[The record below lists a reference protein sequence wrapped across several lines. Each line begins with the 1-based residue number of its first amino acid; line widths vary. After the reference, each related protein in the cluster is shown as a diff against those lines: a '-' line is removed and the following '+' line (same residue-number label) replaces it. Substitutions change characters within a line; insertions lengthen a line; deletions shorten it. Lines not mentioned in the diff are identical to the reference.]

1 MDTDR
6 LDPAS
11 YGLSRRVQGLTAG
24 HWAIVAVLALLAVI
38 GGWAWTSLPTDD
50 SDPWISLSVSGPAD
64 GSDSE
69 RSVARDPRA
78 IARALDAAGLDG
90 YRFEGDSLRVRAS
103 QVERTLATLERT
115 AAPEDTWT
123 ARWEDQ
129 MSRLGAF
136 STAAQHEQAREIAL
150 RKDIRQLLTAVP
162 EIAEVQVLL
171 ARSRARRSFGSQRHR
186 VTATIGIQP
195 RPGIQLTDDQIEM
208 LRQVVAGGVPDL
220 ASDDVVIFDQS
231 ALTDSPLPVSSRTA
245 LDEKTVQRGQQPDVS
260 SVATASSEPQEISIP
275 AWLMPLLIGSSLV
288 GLVLIVKSLRRRAD
302 VPARLPDEEMIPA
315 WVDDMSQRM
324 EVDEEGFET
333 VPGGDLSE
341 SIYTETEH
349 SIVDELA
356 GDESSDS
363 LPDAVET
370 SGDVVGESAE
380 VVAADAGGRLAFLTN
395 AQPSLLAGWLTDE
408 HPQIA
413 AVIVSEL
420 PEGFGVEVLSRLSA
434 ELREDLESRLSG
446 GFKVHEDVLVDLAET
461 LKDRW
466 RDAESRLLHDTLAPH
481 ETRSTAATRG
491 WSNSELA
498 LLQAVEGILARFDDL
513 IGVESSII
521 RAVYDLVGPHPF
533 RQALSGSD
541 IEIRRAVLNRLT
553 PLARMELARQIEQ
566 QDPVRLAD
574 IKRSQHEILKH
585 TRRLLAAAD
594 PSWLAEGPD

>member
-11 YGLSRRVQGLTAG
+11 YGLSRRVQGLTTG
-24 HWAIVAVLALLAVI
+24 HWAIVAVLVLLAVI
-38 GGWAWTSLPTDD
+38 GGWAWTSLPADD
-50 SDPWISLSVSGPAD
+50 SDPWITLSVSGPAD
-64 GSDSE
+64 GSESE
-69 RSVARDPRA
+69 RSVTRDPRA
-78 IARALDAAGLDG
+78 IAQALDAAGLAG

-150 RKDIRQLLTAVP
+150 RKEIGQLLTAVP

-171 ARSRARRSFGSQRHR
+171 ARSRARHSFGSQRHR
-186 VTATIGIQP
+186 VTATIGIKP

-220 ASDDVVIFDQS
+220 VSDDVVIFDQS
-231 ALTDSPLPVSSRTA
+231 ALTDSSLPVSSRTS

-260 SVATASSEPQEISIP
+260 SVDTAISEPQEISIP
-275 AWLMPLLIGSSLV
+275 AWLMPLLIGSILV
-288 GLVLIVKSLRRRAD
+288 GLVLIVTSLRRRVD
-302 VPARLPDEEMIPA
+302 VPARLPGEEMIPA
-315 WVDDMSQRM
+315 WVDDMSERM
-324 EVDEEGFET
+324 EVDEEEFET
-333 VPGGDLSE
+333 VPGEDLSE

-349 SIVDELA
+349 SAVDELA
-356 GDESSDS
+356 GDESSDT
-363 LPDAVET
+363 AET
-370 SGDVVGESAE
+370 LVDMVGEATE
-380 VVAADAGGRLAFLTN
+380 VAAADAGGRLAFLTN

-408 HPQIA
+408 HPQVA

-420 PEGFGVEVLSRLSA
+420 PESFGVEVLSCLSA

-446 GFKVHEDVLVDLAET
+446 GVEVHEDVLVDVAES

-466 RDAESRLLHDTLAPH
+466 RDAESRLLHDTMAPH

-521 RAVYDLVGPHPF
+521 RAVYDLVGPDPF

-541 IEIRRAVLNRLT
+541 IEIRRTVLNRLT

>member
-11 YGLSRRVQGLTAG
+11 YGLSRRVQGLTTG

-38 GGWAWTSLPTDD
+38 GGWAWTSLPADD
-50 SDPWISLSVSGPAD
+50 SDPWITLSVSGPAD

-129 MSRLGAF
+129 LSRLGAF

-171 ARSRARRSFGSQRHR
+171 ARSRARHSFGSQRHR
-186 VTATIGIQP
+186 VTATIGIKP
-195 RPGIQLTDDQIEM
+195 RPGIQLTDDQIET

-220 ASDDVVIFDQS
+220 VSDDVVIFDQS
-231 ALTDSPLPVSSRTA
+231 ALTDSALPVSSRTA
-245 LDEKTVQRGQQPDVS
+245 PDEKTVQRGQQPDVS
-260 SVATASSEPQEISIP
+260 SVDPVSSEPQEISIP

-288 GLVLIVKSLRRRAD
+288 GLVLIVASLRRRAD
-302 VPARLPDEEMIPA
+302 VPSRLPAEELIPA

-324 EVDEEGFET
+324 ELDEEGFET
-333 VPGGDLSE
+333 GPGEDLSE
-341 SIYTETEH
+341 SIATETEH
-349 SIVDELA
+349 SAVDKLA
-356 GDESSDS
+356 GDESSDP
-363 LPDAVET
+363 LPDAIET
-370 SGDVVGESAE
+370 SGDVVGEAAE

-408 HPQIA
+408 HPQVA

-420 PEGFGVEVLSRLSA
+420 PEGFGVEVLSCLSA
-434 ELREDLESRLSG
+434 ELRADLESRLSG
-446 GFKVHEDVLVDLAET
+446 GVEVHEDVLVDLAET

-466 RDAESRLLHDTLAPH
+466 RDAESRLLHDTLTRH
-481 ETRSTAATRG
+481 ETQSTAATHG

-553 PLARMELARQIEQ
+553 PLARMELARQIDQ

>member
-1 MDTDR
+1 
-6 LDPAS
+6 
-11 YGLSRRVQGLTAG
+11 
-24 HWAIVAVLALLAVI
+24 
-38 GGWAWTSLPTDD
+38 
-50 SDPWISLSVSGPAD
+50 
-64 GSDSE
+64 
-69 RSVARDPRA
+69 
-78 IARALDAAGLDG
+78 
-90 YRFEGDSLRVRAS
+90 
-103 QVERTLATLERT
+103 
-115 AAPEDTWT
+115 
-123 ARWEDQ
+123 
-129 MSRLGAF
+129 
-136 STAAQHEQAREIAL
+136 
-150 RKDIRQLLTAVP
+150 
-162 EIAEVQVLL
+162 
-171 ARSRARRSFGSQRHR
+171 SFGSQRHR
-186 VTATIGIQP
+186 VTATIGIKP

-220 ASDDVVIFDQS
+220 VSDDVVIFDQS
-231 ALTDSPLPVSSRTA
+231 ALTDSSLPVSSRMA
-245 LDEKTVQRGQQPDVS
+245 PDGKTVQRGQQPDVS
-260 SVATASSEPQEISIP
+260 SVDMASSEPQEISIP
-275 AWLMPLLIGSSLV
+275 AWLMPLLIVSSLV
-288 GLVLIVKSLRRRAD
+288 GLVLIVTSLRRRVD
-302 VPARLPDEEMIPA
+302 VPARLAGEEMIPA
-315 WVDDMSQRM
+315 WVDDMSQRI

-333 VPGGDLSE
+333 VPGEDLSE
-341 SIYTETEH
+341 SISTETEH
-349 SIVDELA
+349 SAVDELA
-356 GDESSDS
+356 VDESSDS

-370 SGDVVGESAE
+370 SGDVVGEAAE
-380 VVAADAGGRLAFLTN
+380 VVAVDAGGRLEFLTN

-408 HPQIA
+408 HPQVA

-446 GFKVHEDVLVDLAET
+446 GITVHEDVLVDLAET

-574 IKRSQHEILKH
+574 INRSQHEILKH

-594 PSWLAEGPD
+594 PSWLAEGA

>member
-11 YGLSRRVQGLTAG
+11 YGLSRRVQGLTTG
-24 HWAIVAVLALLAVI
+24 HWTIVVVLALLAVI
-38 GGWAWTSLPTDD
+38 GGWAWTSLPADD
-50 SDPWISLSVSGPAD
+50 SDPWITLRVSGPAD

-78 IARALDAAGLDG
+78 IAGALDAAGLDG

-150 RKDIRQLLTAVP
+150 RKEIRQLLTAVP

-171 ARSRARRSFGSQRHR
+171 ARSRARHSFGSQRHR
-186 VTATIGIQP
+186 VTATIGIKP
-195 RPGIQLTDDQIEM
+195 RPGIQLTDDQIET

-220 ASDDVVIFDQS
+220 VSDDVVIFDQS
-231 ALTDSPLPVSSRTA
+231 ALTNSSLPVSSRTA
-245 LDEKTVQRGQQPDVS
+245 PDEKTVQRGQQPDVS
-260 SVATASSEPQEISIP
+260 SVDTASSEPQEISIP
-275 AWLMPLLIGSSLV
+275 AWLMPLLVGSSLV
-288 GLVLIVKSLRRRAD
+288 GLVLIVTLLRRRAD
-302 VPARLPDEEMIPA
+302 VPARLPGDEIVPA
-315 WVDDMSQRM
+315 WVDDMSERM
-324 EVDEEGFET
+324 EVGE
-333 VPGGDLSE
+333 DLSE

-349 SIVDELA
+349 SAVDELA
-356 GDESSDS
+356 DDESSDS
-363 LPDAVET
+363 LPDAIET
-370 SGDVVGESAE
+370 SGDVVGEAAE
-380 VVAADAGGRLAFLTN
+380 VVAAEAGGRLAFLTN

-408 HPQIA
+408 HPQVA

-420 PEGFGVEVLSRLSA
+420 PEGFGVEVLSCLSA
-434 ELREDLESRLSG
+434 ELRADLESRLSG
-446 GFKVHEDVLVDLAET
+446 GVEVHEDVLVDLAET

-466 RDAESRLLHDTLAPH
+466 RDAESRLLHDTLARH
-481 ETRSTAATRG
+481 ETRSTAPTGG

-566 QDPVRLAD
+566 QDPVRLGD

-594 PSWLAEGPD
+594 PSWLAEGA

>member
-6 LDPAS
+6 LGPAS
-11 YGLSRRVQGLTAG
+11 YGLSRRVQGLTTG

-38 GGWAWTSLPTDD
+38 GGWAWTSLPADD
-50 SDPWISLSVSGPAD
+50 SDPWITLSVSGPAD

-150 RKDIRQLLTAVP
+150 RKEIRQLLMAVP

-171 ARSRARRSFGSQRHR
+171 ARSRARHSFGSQRHR
-186 VTATIGIQP
+186 VTATIGIKP
-195 RPGIQLTDDQIEM
+195 RPGIQLTDDQIET

-220 ASDDVVIFDQS
+220 VSDDVVIFDQS

-245 LDEKTVQRGQQPDVS
+245 PDGKTIQRGQQPDVS
-260 SVATASSEPQEISIP
+260 SVDTASGEPQEISIP
-275 AWLMPLLIGSSLV
+275 AWLMPLLIGSSLI
-288 GLVLIVKSLRRRAD
+288 GLVLIVTSLRRRAD
-302 VPARLPDEEMIPA
+302 VPARLPGEEMIPA
-315 WVDDMSQRM
+315 WVDDMSQRI
-324 EVDEEGFET
+324 EVNEEGFET
-333 VPGGDLSE
+333 VPGEDLSE

-349 SIVDELA
+349 SAVDELA

-363 LPDAVET
+363 LPDAIET
-370 SGDVVGESAE
+370 SGDVVGEVAE

-408 HPQIA
+408 HPQVA

-420 PEGFGVEVLSRLSA
+420 PEGLGVEVLSCLSA
-434 ELREDLESRLSG
+434 ELRADLESRLSG
-446 GFKVHEDVLVDLAET
+446 GVEVHEDVLVDLAET

-466 RDAESRLLHDTLAPH
+466 RDTESRLLHDTLAPH

-498 LLQAVEGILARFDDL
+498 LLQAVEGILTRFDDL

-594 PSWLAEGPD
+594 PSWLAEGA